1 MDVTALCTLFDQHTV
16 CILQETFDTTAIQWC
31 HRLRRVLVLHNAQP
45 TNNTEPSANSSSSSP
60 SSRVVEEV
68 LAYLWE
74 AIHSVAFK
82 YVHPGYRDAYGWA
95 TLVKCT
101 FCKEDLSVEEHNKC
115 IDIGILLGSD
125 HYRESLINLL
135 IHKTERKRSR
145 YVDNGP
151 TRSKRNR
158 PVYTFLGSLSSAQ
171 KHHQTIQRLVTP
183 DLRTFYEKHLLPQV
197 PVVLVNCI
205 DEWPAM
211 SKWHRLEYLSEGEY
225 SVW

>member
-1 MDVTALCTLFDQHTV
+1 MDVTALCSLFDQHTV
-16 CILQETFDTTAIQWC
+16 CILQETFDVTAIQWC
-31 HRLRRVLVLHNAQP
+31 HRLRHALVSTSASQP
-45 TNNTEPSANSSSSSP
+45 VNSSSSSSP
-60 SSRVVEEV
+60 YTVVEEV

-82 YVHPGYRDAYGWA
+82 YVHAGYRDAYGWA

-101 FCKEDLSVEEHNKC
+101 LCKETSSVEEHNKC

-135 IHKTERKRSR
+135 IHKSDRKRSKF
-145 YVDNGP
+145 VDNGP
-151 TRSKRNR
+151 RNAKKHR
-158 PVYTFLGSLSSAQ
+158 PTYTFLGSLASEQ
-171 KHHQTIQRLVTP
+171 KHQTIQRLMTP
-183 DLRTFYEKHLLPQV
+183 DLRTFYEKHLLQQV

-211 SKWHRLEYLSEGEY
+211 KKWCHLDYLSQG
-225 SVW
+225 SPT